1 MISVYALAAEW
12 ALVYCLSPDFARC
25 RHFRCCKPEVF
36 AAHVHVDFS
45 GSRSK
50 MSQPSFSAFY
60 EAMHGYAPFPW
71 QVRLAERAAAGQ
83 WPTALNLPT
92 ASGKTAVVDVWLWAH
107 TVGVAGTPRRL
118 YYVIDRRLLVDA
130 VADYA
135 QALVAQCP
143 LLPVSVVRLRGG
155 MGAAEDAWML
165 NPGGLALVSTTLD
178 QVGSRLLC
186 RAYGSSRWTAPVHA
200 GLVGN
205 DALIVLDEAHLVEPF
220 RQTLHSIQHSALAQ
234 AGQRARAGPL
244 ACTDYDGHPAGQR
257 CRCAHPVG

>member
-1 MISVYALAAEW
+1 
-12 ALVYCLSPDFARC
+12 
-25 RHFRCCKPEVF
+25 
-36 AAHVHVDFS
+36 
-45 GSRSK
+45 

-60 EAMHGYAPFPW
+60 EAMHGYATFPW

-186 RAYGSSRWTAPVHA
+186 RAYGSSRWTAPTPLRTSAMTSDPRTPRISASGVKDKRWVNTESA
-200 GLVGN
+200 SVWTSSGRTKSRP
-205 DALIVLDEAHLVEPF
+205 LDKA
-220 RQTLHSIQHSALAQ
+220 
-234 AGQRARAGPL
+234 
-244 ACTDYDGHPAGQR
+244 
-257 CRCAHPVG
+257 